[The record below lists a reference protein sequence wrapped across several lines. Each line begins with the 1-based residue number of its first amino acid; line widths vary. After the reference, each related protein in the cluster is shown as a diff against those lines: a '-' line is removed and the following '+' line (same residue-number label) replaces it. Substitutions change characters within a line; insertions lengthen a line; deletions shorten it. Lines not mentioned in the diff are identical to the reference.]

1 MTDHW
6 DHDDFD
12 LPDLPD
18 EIHDVVP
25 ELPALEHID
34 LDLPDLPDHLPDVT
48 DVEVPD
54 IADIGGTVTDTL
66 FPPAL
71 DVDLP
76 EPIDGFPWVDTA
88 TLGAPDLTGFHPA
101 VDDVTPEEL
110 AAHAGVELPPGA
122 DPWTFLTGSEDPATA
137 ALARWWTTGER

>member
-18 EIHDVVP
+18 EIHDP
-25 ELPALEHID
+25 SPDLPGLDHIDLPD
-34 LDLPDLPDHLPDVT
+34 LDLPDAPDLNLP
-48 DVEVPD
+48 EIPD
-54 IADIGGTVTDTL
+54 ISEIVESVPDTL
-66 FPPAL
+66 FPPSL
-71 DVDLP
+71 DVERP
-76 EPIDGFPWVDTA
+76 EPVDGFPWVDTT
-88 TLGAPDLTGFHPA
+88 TLGAPDLSGFHPPTET
-101 VDDVTPEEL
+101 VTPEEL
-110 AAHAGVELPPGA
+110 AAHAGIEIPPGA